1 MNKIENLPKGILTV
15 DNPEHPFAFDGP
27 DYLLSDRTGLL
38 AIFELRENEQQNP
51 SKLLSRLTNSL
62 IAYPANTKMLLLLD
76 KDISPNNNILQY
88 GKLYFNEFIEAK
100 DFRKAKSLLRDKKP
114 DFKIKEIQKI
124 QKQIFTIQSQVQKDN
139 FEYINKAK
147 FDNNASLKS
156 DSLTKKATF
165 YDRLNHKEV
174 ITRAN
179 IFEFENQYFG
189 QKKLSKNASDIEE
202 LKPYYEFVINSEFIV
217 DNGVPYFKHLSRKV
231 LNVNEIPKIKF
242 DPLKPLRIASLFGWH
257 IINTNNFDEM
267 ENRISK
273 FKR

>member
-38 AIFELRENEQQNP
+38 AIFELRENEQVNS

-76 KDISPNNNILQY
+76 KEVNPNNNILQY

-147 FDNNASLKS
+147 FDNQASLKS
-156 DSLTKKATF
+156 ESLTKKATF

-189 QKKLSKNASDIEE
+189 QKKLSKNVSDIEE
-202 LKPYYEFVINSEFIV
+202 LKPYYEFVINAEFIV

-231 LNVNEIPKIKF
+231 LNVNEIPKIRF
-242 DPLKPLRIASLFGWH
+242 DPLKPIRIASLFGWH
-257 IINTNNFDEM
+257 IVNTNNFNEM